1 MAQLAVLS
9 PREASIFACL
19 ADTVV
24 APEPVLPPVR
34 ETDAVAFFDR
44 WMGARAARR
53 TGSALRALLY
63 ALETGPRLLGV
74 RRADAPAH
82 AASGARE
89 YLRAIEQ
96 NRLPQLRQ
104 LGKLMQGFGQL
115 AYYGDDQ
122 VMLRIGYDAEANVAR
137 GRAAARAGRAPVS
150 VRPTT
155 GDAYR
160 EWGDAARRPS
170 SRAWRTARGSR
181 TSARSSATSA

>member
-34 ETDAVAFFDR
+34 DTDAVAFFDR
-44 WMGARAARR
+44 MMGRAPRVNR
-53 TGSALRALLY
+53 VALRTLLY
-63 ALETGPRLLGV
+63 ALETGPRLLGFGARMRTLTPE
-74 RRADAPAH
+74 RRAD
-82 AASGARE
+82 
-89 YLRAIEQ
+89 YLRAVEQ

-104 LGKLMQGFGQL
+104 LGKLMQGLGQL

-137 GRAAARAGRAPVS
+137 GRALRERDGRP
-150 VRPTT
+150 
-155 GDAYR
+155 
-160 EWGDAARRPS
+160 
-170 SRAWRTARGSR
+170 
-181 TSARSSATSA
+181 

>member
-1 MAQLAVLS
+1 MAHLAVLS

-44 WMGARAARR
+44 WLARAPERNR
-53 TGSALRALLY
+53 IGLRALPYSL
-63 ALETGPRLLGV
+63 APGPLLLGFGARMRRLTPA
-74 RRADAPAH
+74 RRA
-82 AASGARE
+82 E

-104 LGKLMQGFGQL
+104 LGKLLQGFGQL

-137 GRAAARAGRAPVS
+137 GRALRERDGRP
-150 VRPTT
+150 
-155 GDAYR
+155 
-160 EWGDAARRPS
+160 
-170 SRAWRTARGSR
+170 
-181 TSARSSATSA
+181 

>member
-44 WMGARAARR
+44 MMGRAPRVNR
-53 TGSALRALLY
+53 VALRALLY
-63 ALETGPRLLGV
+63 ALETGPRLLGF
-74 RRADAPAH
+74 
-82 AASGARE
+82 GARMRSLTPEQRAE

-104 LGKLMQGFGQL
+104 LGKMMQGLGQL

-122 VMLRIGYDAEANVAR
+122 VMLRIGYDAEANI
-137 GRAAARAGRAPVS
+137 ARARAVRERDGRP
-150 VRPTT
+150 
-155 GDAYR
+155 
-160 EWGDAARRPS
+160 
-170 SRAWRTARGSR
+170 
-181 TSARSSATSA
+181 

>member
-1 MAQLAVLS
+1 MRSSTAG
-9 PREASIFACL
+9 
-19 ADTVV
+19 
-24 APEPVLPPVR
+24 
-34 ETDAVAFFDR
+34 
-44 WMGARAARR
+44 WAARR
-53 TGSALRALLY
+53 AQTGSALRALLY
-63 ALETGPRLLGV
+63 ALETGPRLLGFGARMRSLTPE
-74 RRADAPAH
+74 RRA
-82 AASGARE
+82 E

-115 AYYGDDQ
+115 AYYGDDR

-160 EWGDAARRPS
+160 EWARPDAARRAARRGR
-170 SRAWRTARGSR
+170 RADRGERSVECDVCVIGTGAGGAPRREGARRGR
-181 TSARSSATSA
+181 HAAW